1 MQLFMKIIGSTN
13 KILIILNKETKD
25 MTIGKSIDES
35 VFFLLKLLVKQLKMK
50 HKTKGQISW

>member
-1 MQLFMKIIGSTN
+1 MQLLMKIIGSTT

-35 VFFLLKLLVKQLKMK
+35 CFLIKIASE
-50 HKTKGQISW
+50 TIENEA

>member
-13 KILIILNKETKD
+13 KILIILNKETTD

-35 VFFLLKLLVKQLKMK
+35 GFLIKIASE
-50 HKTKGQISW
+50 TIENEA